1 MCGTGSGSGA
11 ERVQWAIRDAV
22 PAIVD
27 HFGIH

>member
-1 MCGTGSGSGA
+1 MCGTGPGSA
-11 ERVQWAIRDAV
+11 SERLQWTIRDAV